1 MEDMEDF
8 AYLWED
14 PNRAWVLVRF
24 EDRPDP
30 SVIVNRETR
39 EALIIEDDDLYEAVI
54 ERMRKAG
61 IETVDIDSLR

>member
-1 MEDMEDF
+1 MEDF

-24 EDRPDP
+24 EDSPDP